1 MKGIKTILG
10 ALAVA
15 SLLGFSFSAS
25 AQENNNRDENGN
37 IVRGSYETNRFGD
50 NWFIGLGAGYNAGL
64 YSIDNAAGKG
74 GLATNV
80 NIGKWF
86 TPSVGARVGWRGLTN
101 ASRGRDFGTYK
112 QNAAIVDLMWNMSN
126 AFSGYKET
134 RFWDLIPYA
143 GFGGNWVKLFDDS
156 KQWDQEFVIN
166 AGILNDFRLGNH
178 VDLFLDLN
186 AMMTKAE
193 QYDAK
198 GVESERYYWPVSATL
213 GLIFNLGRSNFDRHD
228 SIVPVIIPNKHT
240 DAEYDALARRVKQ
253 LEDENAALKKQID
266 DLKNRK
272 PDTVY
277 VNVGGDVDPVTRTYF
292 DINSSKI
299 SDREKA
305 HLDFFAENVIKKSA
319 SDKVFDVVGSADKAT
334 GSAATNDRISL
345 ARANAVKDYL
355 VKNCGVDASKL
366 NVSARGGVEDYAKLA
381 LNRAVVI
388 K

>member
-1 MKGIKTILG
+1 
-10 ALAVA
+10 
-15 SLLGFSFSAS
+15 
-25 AQENNNRDENGN
+25 
-37 IVRGSYETNRFGD
+37 
-50 NWFIGLGAGYNAGL
+50 
-64 YSIDNAAGKG
+64 
-74 GLATNV
+74 
-80 NIGKWF
+80 
-86 TPSVGARVGWRGLTN
+86 
-101 ASRGRDFGTYK
+101 
-112 QNAAIVDLMWNMSN
+112 MWNMSN

-143 GFGGNWVKLFDDS
+143 GFGGNWVKVSDKAD
-156 KQWDQEFVIN
+156 WDQEFVAN

-186 AMMTKAE
+186 AMMTKAG
-193 QYDAK
+193 QYKAQ
-198 GVESERYYWPVSATL
+198 GIESKRYYWPVSATL
-213 GLIFNLGRSNFDRHD
+213 GLIFNLGRTNFDRHD